1 MGIFDLFCSCNLE
14 FDPMTFVHE
23 LDPYSLE
30 IYCVCKY
37 ELPTLRVLKVIV
49 GQTDRQTNRQT
60 DRQTRPQLYPTPLR
74 GWSKIIGTLSSI
86 HLVVYD
92 YYRQ

>member
-1 MGIFDLFCSCNLE
+1 MGIFDLFCSYNLE

-60 DRQTRPQLYPTPLR
+60 DRHDRNYIPRLFAGGQ
-74 GWSKIIGTLSSI
+74 KLSG
-86 HLVVYD
+86 HFLPYTW
-92 YYRQ
+92 